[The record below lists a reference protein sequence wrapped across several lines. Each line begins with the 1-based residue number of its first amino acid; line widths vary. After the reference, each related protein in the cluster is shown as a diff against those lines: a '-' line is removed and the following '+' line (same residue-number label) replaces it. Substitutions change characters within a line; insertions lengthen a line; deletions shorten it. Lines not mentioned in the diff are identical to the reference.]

1 LLKLHQI
8 YIRKFLLLFLAL
20 FFIVGAIVYYWLK
33 EFYIEQTKISLL
45 HNIELISHYVD
56 EKHSLDKIANRVKKE
71 LDLRLTIVN
80 EDGDV
85 IAESHEDKS
94 KMENHKY
101 REEIMESK
109 TDSYGSIVRYSDTLN
124 TNLLYVAKKFID
136 HQNNIYFVRMAREL
150 KQITNDMVKLGL
162 EVASILILFFAIT
175 LFVAYKI
182 STNIQNETNKIMQF
196 LYDLTKKKKNSYIK
210 SDFSQEFYNITKHL
224 TKVSKILTKQDKQKA
239 KYTAR
244 LKTSNAQKDDIIS
257 AISHEFKNPIAV
269 INGYSQT
276 LLEDKNINIDI
287 QQKFLSKINKNG
299 NKLSELIDT
308 LRLAIKLDEKKQPL
322 RYTEVNLNE
331 TTKECADSLIS
342 NYKNRDIDIV
352 SNDDVV
358 VKADETLI
366 GIAITNLIEN
376 ALKYSEDKVT
386 VTIDRSFIE
395 ISDHGIGINSD
406 DIQKITDKFYRVSN
420 NGWNNSLGLGLSI
433 VSNIINIH
441 NFKLDITSVE
451 NKGSSFKI
459 LF

>member
-1 LLKLHQI
+1 MLKLHQI
-8 YIRKFLLLFLAL
+8 YIRKFFLLFIAL

-45 HNIELISHYVD
+45 HNIELISHHLN
-56 EKHSLDKIANRVKKE
+56 EKHSLDKLASKVKNK
-71 LDLRLTIVN
+71 LGLRLTIVN

-85 IAESHEDKS
+85 IAESHEDKL

-101 REEIMESK
+101 REEIMEANK
-109 TDSYGSIVRYSDTLN
+109 NEYGYIIRHSDTLN
-124 TNLLYVAKKFID
+124 LDLLYVAKKFTD
-136 HQNNIYFVRMAREL
+136 NQNNIYFIRMAREL
-150 KQITNDMVKLGL
+150 KQITNDMVQLG
-162 EVASILILFFAIT
+162 VQVGSILILFFGIT
-175 LFVAYKI
+175 LFIAYKI
-182 STNIQNETNKIMQF
+182 SSDIQNETNKIMQF
-196 LYDLTKKKKNSYIK
+196 LYNLTKKKKNSYIK
-210 SDFSQEFYNITKHL
+210 SNFSQEFHKITKHL

-276 LLEDKNINIDI
+276 LLEDTNINLDI

-322 RYTEVNLNE
+322 RYTDVNLNE
-331 TTKECADSLIS
+331 SIKECVEALLS
-342 NYKNRDIDIV
+342 NYKNRDIKVIADSTV
-352 SNDDVV
+352 T
-358 VKADETLI
+358 VKADETLL

-386 VTIDRSFIE
+386 ITIDKSFVK
-395 ISDHGIGINSD
+395 ISDNGIGISNN
-406 DIQKITDKFYRVSN
+406 DIKKITDKFYRVSS

>member
-1 LLKLHQI
+1 MLKLHQI
-8 YIRKFLLLFLAL
+8 YVRKFLLLFLSL
-20 FFIVGAIVYYWLK
+20 FFIIGAVVYYWLK
-33 EFYIEQTKISLL
+33 DFYIEQTKISLL
-45 HNIELISHYVD
+45 HNINLISSYVD
-56 EKHSLDKIANRVKKE
+56 EKYSLDKLAIKIKKE

-85 IAESHEDKS
+85 IAESHGDKS

-101 REEIMESK
+101 REEIMQSK
-109 TDSYGSIVRYSDTLN
+109 TDNYGSVIRYSNTLHR
-124 TNLLYVAKKFID
+124 NLLYVSKKFVD
-136 HQNNIYFVRMAREL
+136 SQNHIYFIRMAREL
-150 KQITNDMVKLGL
+150 KQITNDMLELGL
-162 EVASILILFFAIT
+162 EVASILLLFFAIT
-175 LFVAYKI
+175 LFIAYKI
-182 STNIQNETNKIMQF
+182 STNIQNETNKIMKF

-210 SDFSQEFYNITKHL
+210 SDFSQEFHSITKHL

-244 LKTSNAQKDDIIS
+244 LKTSNNQKDDIIS

-322 RYTEVNLNE
+322 RYTEVKLNE
-331 TTKECADSLIS
+331 TTQECVDSLLL
-342 NYKNRDIDIV
+342 NYKNRDIKIIC
-352 SNDDVV
+352 NDEIMI
-358 VKADETLI
+358 KADETLI

-376 ALKYSEDKVT
+376 ALKYSEDKVI

-395 ISDHGIGINSD
+395 ISDNGIGISSD
-406 DIQKITDKFYRVSN
+406 DIKKITDKFYRVSN

-459 LF
+459 IF